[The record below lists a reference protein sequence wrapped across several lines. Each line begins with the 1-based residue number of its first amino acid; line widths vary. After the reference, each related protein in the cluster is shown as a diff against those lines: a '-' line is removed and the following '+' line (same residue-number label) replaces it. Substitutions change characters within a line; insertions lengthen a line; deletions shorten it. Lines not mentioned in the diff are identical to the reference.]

1 MNIVEILRRHAVVRG
16 NDVAIVD
23 RRGPLT
29 FRELDEASARV
40 AARLEQ
46 LGLGAGDPALILCP
60 MSSDLYVTL
69 IGLFRLGAM
78 AMFVDPSAGRPH
90 LERCC
95 RLMAPKMFLGSAKA
109 HLLRIVSP
117 AIRRIPRHVV
127 IGSRLPIPGTSSV
140 TSRITGPA
148 RAEVA
153 AVHEQTPALV
163 TFTSGSTG
171 EPKAAVRTHG
181 FLLAQHA
188 VLEDSLSLAP
198 GDVDLT
204 TLPIFVLANLAS
216 GVTSVIP
223 DADLRYPGRI
233 EPGPVFE
240 QLQQLDRRH
249 RLVASRIAA
258 SPALLARLAAHAGG
272 GNSETMTPLAAFT
285 RIFTGGAPVFPSLL
299 ARLHAAAPG
308 AEVTAVY
315 GSTEAEP
322 IAHVTWQEITEADRH
337 AMRTGAGLL
346 TGHPVASI
354 QLRILPDRWG
364 QPIAPLTSSELDAL
378 ALPPGE
384 HGEIVVS
391 GPHVLTGYLHGQGDE
406 ETKFDVDGRR
416 WHRTGDAGYLD
427 DGGRLWLLGRCS
439 ARIDDDRGRAYPFA
453 VECALDGIAGVRRTA
468 FLAHNGRRLLVAEL
482 EPGASPQT
490 RDVLRAAS
498 AWAHPDDVRVIGRLP
513 VDARHNA
520 KIDYPALRKLLD

>member
-1 MNIVEILRRHAVVRG
+1 MNIVEILRRHAVDRG
-16 NDVAIVD
+16 NDAAIVD

-46 LGLGAGDPALILCP
+46 RGLSAGDPALILCP

-69 IGLFRLGAM
+69 IGLFRLGAI
-78 AMFVDPSAGRPH
+78 AIFVDPSAGRPH

-95 RLMAPKMFLGSAKA
+95 GLLPPKMFLGSAKA
-109 HLLRIVSP
+109 HLLRVVSP

-127 IGSRLPIPGTSSV
+127 IGSWLPIPGTSSI
-140 TSRITGPA
+140 TSRISGPA
-148 RAEVA
+148 RTQVA
-153 AVHEQTPALV
+153 LVDEQTPALV

-188 VLEDSLSLAP
+188 VLEESLSLAA
-198 GDVDLT
+198 GEVDLT

-233 EPGPVFE
+233 EPGPVFD
-240 QLQQLDRRH
+240 QLHQLARDH
-249 RLVASRIAA
+249 RIAPTRIAA
-258 SPALLARLAAHAGG
+258 SPALLARLAAHAREKM
-272 GNSETMTPLAAFT
+272 SPMAAFS

-299 ARLHAAAPG
+299 ADLHAAAPA

-322 IAHVTWQEITEADRH
+322 IAHVTWEDISEADHH

-346 TGHPVASI
+346 TGLPVPSI
-354 QLRILPDRWG
+354 QLRILPDQWG
-364 QPIAPLTSSELDAL
+364 QPIAPLTSSQLAAL

-384 HGEIVVS
+384 PGEIVVS

-427 DGGRLWLLGRCS
+427 DDGRLWLLGRCS
-439 ARIDDDRGRAYPFA
+439 ARIDNGRGRVYPFA

-468 FLAHNGRRLLVAEL
+468 FLAHGGRRLLVAEL

-490 RDVLRAAS
+490 RETLRTAC
-498 AWAHPDDVRVIGRLP
+498 AWAHPDDIRIVERIP

-520 KIDYPALRKLLD
+520 KIDYPALRKLLG